1 MQAATPFTTNKI
13 ILSII
18 ILSTYLV
25 GQFGAGL
32 FSPYYN
38 HLLADLSPVS
48 RSVIWNVLYFGLVP
62 LLGAGVIFGFRPL
75 PAVLGLSKGFGKGL
89 WMALVLTLPMF
100 IGYAFCSNFTMSIS
114 ANNFFFGSLSA
125 PFFEELFF
133 RAFLFGLL
141 YRHAGWG
148 MWPATILDAFVFGII
163 HISQGDDFTTSAS
176 VFAAT
181 AAGAAWFSW
190 LYKEWEWN
198 LWLVVFLHAF
208 MNFSWM
214 LFDMADN
221 AAGGLWANVFR
232 ITTIVMSVVWTK
244 RHLKQMRAGT
254 QVQEPL
260 QEQGKAGPE
269 AFASMIV

>member
-13 ILSII
+13 ILTFI

-25 GQFGAGL
+25 GQFGAGW

-38 HLLADLSPVS
+38 HLLAELSPVS
-48 RSVIWNVLYFGLVP
+48 RSIIWNVLYFGLVP
-62 LLGAGVIFGFRPL
+62 LLGAAVIFGFRPL

-89 WMALVLTLPMF
+89 WMALLLTLPMF
-100 IGYAFCSNFTMSIS
+100 VGYAFCSGFTMSIS

-148 MWPATILDAFVFGII
+148 MWPATLLDALVFGII
-163 HISQGDDFTTSAS
+163 HVSQGNDLATSAS

-232 ITTIVMSVVWTK
+232 ITTIVISVVWTK
-244 RHLKQMRAGT
+244 RHIKQMRAGT

-260 QEQGKAGPE
+260 QEQGKARPE